1 MEVEKFDSKY
11 LRAISNYLKDFIF
24 FIYVQAEE
32 LKSILGHAFRL
43 AYAAHLQKAA
53 GLHDYPGSTPP
64 PSPPPLNTNTTT
76 NTPGSSH
83 PLHQHSSSHH
93 HLSGGSWSSRR
104 QMTASHSSSSPS
116 SSQRLQQLTSS
127 SSTSSSLKDNGG
139 YSTSNNNAINNTNNL
154 SGLNNNSEKLSS
166 RLFPHDALTHTH
178 IDQRPCDHACLASNC
193 LEGREQSHISM
204 RTPAPLPALAG
215 LCHALD
221 SPDSDTSNR
230 RVPRYINFHLICK
243 FVAFVSIIYPYVSMN
258 IPTDHNSTHRLLDK
272 PPLLKQFSVPPSED
286 APPPPSSSPPS
297 HLVHS
302 SPHSSPSHLVA
313 FSPHS
318 SNNNITNNLNSGGGG
333 QGYVNEASKDRGRN
347 SSESCMNH
355 CSGSSSSSF
364 VHNIAP
370 SETDGCS
377 STSHSLDQSMNSPL
391 HAIIHSSHSPL
402 HSVHSSHSPFHA
414 TLSQSNAPSPLASN
428 SPLNSHSPFHSN
440 SPLHSNFSHH
450 SSSCP
455 SPPPLPERC
464 DSLTAP
470 DEPHLRAAAWFQ
482 AGIPRYVPGRH
493 PKVRSRPASLG
504 AFQAGIPRC
513 VPGRHPKVRSRQAS
527 QGAFQ
532 AGIPREIALEV
543 LGQEPLGAFLVR
555 ESSSKPGCYALSLRV
570 PTDFA
575 STGIAHYLIVKTS
588 RGYRIKGFTKEFPT
602 LRTLITHHSV
612 MPELLP
618 VPLLLTRHNPAYNQN
633 GDSNSDCQQEDQD
646 YSTLADFRKMMAD
659 LNI

>member
-1 MEVEKFDSKY
+1 MGRLKPWNNLPPVLQYGRYRRLLESARSTAPLADSSDDDVSDAILDTEKRDKK
-11 LRAISNYLKDFIF
+11 SNKAAKSHHTTRRNKKKDASRQLIQESFQELMS
-24 FIYVQAEE
+24 YSCGQCGHVQTLQAEE

-221 SPDSDTSNR
+221 SPDSDTSN
-230 RVPRYINFHLICK
+230 
-243 FVAFVSIIYPYVSMN
+243 S
-258 IPTDHNSTHRLLDK
+258 PTDHNSTHRLLDK

-482 AGIPRYVPGRH
+482 AGIPR
-493 PKVRSRPASLG
+493 
-504 AFQAGIPRC
+504 
-513 VPGRHPKVRSRQAS
+513 
-527 QGAFQ
+527 
-532 AGIPREIALEV
+532 EIALEV